1 MEIILASQSPR
12 RAALLRQYGLDFTI
26 ESSPAEESSEG
37 NPAELAVQNALRKA
51 EAIAQKYPQALTI
64 GADTIV
70 VLVSVC

>member
-37 NPAELAVQNALRKA
+37 NLLNLPFRTLFGKQRRLL
-51 EAIAQKYPQALTI
+51 KYPKL
-64 GADTIV
+64 
-70 VLVSVC
+70 